1 MLRKTGRY
9 FLLLCFI
16 LFFAVIP
23 LTAEAVPKITAD
35 ELNNILGTEDLV
47 VIDSRKTSDWEK
59 SEEMILGAFRGD
71 PWKTEEWIA
80 DLSPDKR
87 YVVYCA

>member
-1 MLRKTGRY
+1 M
-9 FLLLCFI
+9 
-16 LFFAVIP
+16 VV
-23 LTAEAVPKITAD
+23 EAVPKITAD
-35 ELNNILGTEDLV
+35 DLNSILGVEDLV

-59 SEEMILGAFRGD
+59 GEEMILGALRGD

-80 DLSPDKR
+80 TFSPDKR

>member
-1 MLRKTGRY
+1 MLNRNGRS
-9 FLLLCFI
+9 FLLICFI
-16 LFFAVIP
+16 LLFAVIP
-23 LTAEAVPKITAD
+23 TAAEAVSKITAD
-35 ELNNILGTEDLV
+35 ELNSILGNEDLV

-71 PWKTEEWIA
+71 PWKTDEWIS
-80 DLSPDKR
+80 DLSPEKR

>member
-1 MLRKTGRY
+1 MFRRTGRY
-9 FLLLCFI
+9 FLLLSSI
-16 LFFAVIP
+16 VLFAVIP
-23 LTAEAVPKITAD
+23 LTAEAVSKITVE
-35 ELNNILGTEDLV
+35 ELNSILGNEDLV

-80 DLSPDKR
+80 NLSPDKR